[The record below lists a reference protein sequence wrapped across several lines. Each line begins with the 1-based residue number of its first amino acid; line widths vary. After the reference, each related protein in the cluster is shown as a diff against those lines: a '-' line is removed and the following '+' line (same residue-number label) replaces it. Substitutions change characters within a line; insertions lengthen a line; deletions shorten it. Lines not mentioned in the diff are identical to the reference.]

1 MSDTSETSETSENSA
16 TPDAAESTET
26 AESSE
31 TAATDASQEPERE
44 PDPVRDALVAELQ
57 QALGDG
63 FVESHI
69 IAGKDLWVRVDASA
83 WLGTAAE
90 LKASGFTFF
99 SFLSA
104 IDWMPSPYGKGE
116 EDPTA
121 ESAPRA
127 TAITQ
132 GYAGG
137 ETRFQVFAR
146 LVDLSRRLGVT
157 LKADVP
163 EDTMAVDSWSRL
175 YAGAN
180 WHEREAHEMFGIS
193 FTGHPDLRNLYLPGE
208 FEGHP
213 LRKDFPLLARMIKP
227 WPGIVDVEPLP
238 PEDPDEPTDAADA
251 SADEPA
257 AESQEGEASAGEH
270 VNGSDA
276 PGEGSASDEP
286 DAARGGSEADDEP
299 ATSTAGEDVNG
310 ADAPGEGSASDEPES
325 SEAQPNE
332 TSNTA
337 RDEAESSEAQPNETS
352 NTARDAP
359 PADDSAEPD
368 PTDDEPATSTDGAS

>member
-1 MSDTSETSETSENSA
+1 MARLSDTDDSLQT
-16 TPDAAESTET
+16 AAEQGDEASAGSGAT
-26 AESSE
+26 AEGSASDE
-31 TAATDASQEPERE
+31 ADASEASQDHVPERE
-44 PDPVRDALVAELQ
+44 PDPVRDALVAELK

-69 IAGKDLWVRVDASA
+69 IAGKYVWVRVDASA
-83 WLGTAAE
+83 WLGAATE

-121 ESAPRA
+121 ESAPRS

-163 EDTMAVDSWSRL
+163 EETMAVDSWSRL

-238 PEDPDEPTDAADA
+238 PEDPNDDDAGTSD
-251 SADEPA
+251 
-257 AESQEGEASAGEH
+257 ESQGGEASAGED
-270 VNGSDA
+270 VNDSA
-276 PGEGSASDEP
+276 ETAEGSASDEA
-286 DAARGGSEADDEP
+286 DAS
-299 ATSTAGEDVNG
+299 AGE
-310 ADAPGEGSASDEPES
+310 AEAS
-325 SEAQPNE
+325 Q
-332 TSNTA
+332 T
-337 RDEAESSEAQPNETS
+337 
-352 NTARDAP
+352 
-359 PADDSAEPD
+359 
-368 PTDDEPATSTDGAS
+368 